1 MLNKCYGEDDLESFS
16 GVLNIVTTGWQN
28 LPALCLREAAK
39 LCNPKNDFNTG
50 RCKCKTSCKDRRCAC
65 RQKGA
70 QCSTKC
76 HNGSS
81 CQNLP
86 HYHLLIRKRQRQP
99 SLIFNI
105 KEMQD
110 GIETDEVTTSS
121 SLGVNGEKKDSPIC
135 IEDTTTDK
143 ATTPWSSSLCL
154 TFNDK
159 IILESESWLSD
170 RHINVAHKNYLK
182 LCSRSTRHFDQR
194 SSGRQWQQME
204 SRLFMKITT
213 IGSASQP

>member
-1 MLNKCYGEDDLESFS
+1 M
-16 GVLNIVTTGWQN
+16 TTGWQN

-39 LCNPKNDFNTG
+39 LCNQNDFNTG
-50 RCKCKTSCKDRRCAC
+50 RCKCKTSCKDRRSAC

-121 SLGVNGEKKDSPIC
+121 SLGVNGEKRI
-135 IEDTTTDK
+135 
-143 ATTPWSSSLCL
+143 AQ
-154 TFNDK
+154 F
-159 IILESESWLSD
+159 
-170 RHINVAHKNYLK
+170 VLK
-182 LCSRSTRHFDQR
+182 TLLLIKLLLLGHLVFV
-194 SSGRQWQQME
+194 
-204 SRLFMKITT
+204 
-213 IGSASQP
+213 